1 MNQHTESVNVL
12 DGIYYKSNDL
22 IKTIV
27 CSSAADSTV
36 KIWQLN
42 NRQLIRTYTGH
53 INWVYGLEFLNSD
66 IMASSSYDNTI
77 KIWSI
82 STGQTSRTIN
92 PSSYAFSLK
101 LLNNGIHLAAGLG
114 NNQIEIYNINT
125 GSLIT
130 TLTGHTN
137 RIRNLVL
144 IGRGDNLLVSS
155 SEDKSIRIWD
165 LTTYTSQNILNGH
178 TSPAVALKVI
188 TWDLL
193 ASGDSDGTII
203 LWNITSGTR
212 LRTLLGHTGYIYE
225 SLDLLSDNQT
235 LVSGS
240 RDLTIKYWNTQT
252 GQNLRSI
259 NIGLNM
265 WSMTVLRSTMPSK
278 KLYFSLKKNTNFFTF
293 LT

>member
-1 MNQHTESVNVL
+1 MTLITTFQAHTSSIYRIKQSPFNL
-12 DGIYYKSNDL
+12 DYVA
-22 IKTIV
+22 T
-27 CSSAADSTV
+27 CSQDSTV

-165 LTTYTSQNILNGH
+165 LTTYTSKNILNGH

-193 ASGDSDGTII
+193 ASGDSNGTII
-203 LWNITSGTR
+203 LWNITSGTT
-212 LRTLLGHTGYIYE
+212 LRTLLGHTGEIYE

-235 LVSGS
+235 FVSRS

-252 GQNLRSI
+252 GQNLSSI
-259 NIGLNM
+259 NIGFDM
-265 WSMTVLRSTMPSK
+265 WSMTVLRSARPSK
-278 KLYFSLKKNTNFFTF
+278 ELYLSLKKQQKR
-293 LT
+293 

>member
-1 MNQHTESVNVL
+1 LITTFQAHTSYIYRIKQSPFNL
-12 DGIYYKSNDL
+12 DYVA
-22 IKTIV
+22 T
-27 CSSAADSTV
+27 CSQDSTV
-36 KIWQLN
+36 KIWQLHN
-42 NRQLIRTYTGH
+42 WQLIRTYTGH
-53 INWVYGLEFLNSD
+53 TNWVYGLEFLNSD
-66 IMASSSYDNTI
+66 IISSSSLDNI

-101 LLNNGIHLAAGLG
+101 LLNNGVHLAAGLG
-114 NNQIEIYNINT
+114 NYNIEIYNINT

-155 SEDKSIRIWD
+155 SEDNSIRIWD
-165 LTTYTSQNILNGH
+165 LTTYTSKNILNGH
-178 TSPAVALKVI
+178 TSPVVPLKVI

-193 ASGDSDGTII
+193 ASGDSAGTII
-203 LWNITSGTR
+203 FWNITSGTR
-212 LRTLLGHTGYIYE
+212 LRTLLGHTNSIYE

-240 RDLTIKYWNTQT
+240 RDLTIKYWNTQS

-259 NIGLNM
+259 NIGFEM
-265 WSMTVLRSTMPSK
+265 WSMTVLRSARPSK
-278 KLYFSLKKNTNFFTF
+278 ELYLSLKKQQKR
-293 LT
+293 